1 MPVSPVQN
9 GSGKSMDHYLCS
21 VSLTVLLVIRS
32 IETVQDVTVFLSNL
46 TRALPAENSYILL
59 LFSYEK

>member
-21 VSLTVLLVIRS
+21 VSFLVIRS